1 MLHYWILI
9 QIQTGVGGL
18 AIFNQHW
25 HLWCFTAGSGEH
37 SSSSSLLPLPQRVQA
52 GQPTH
57 RGGAGH
63 NILKLWLLTSDWYCG
78 DHLLLQVKIAQRIG
92 LIQHLPTGTFD
103 GCKKNREWVF
113 FSRLELL
120 QCPQVCHLHDW
131 VQCGGLCALPALHA
145 YLPCGGNIKS

>member
-1 MLHYWILI
+1 MLHYGILI

-25 HLWCFTAGSGEH
+25 HLWCFTAGSSEH

-52 GQPTH
+52 GQPTN

-63 NILKLWLLTSDWYCG
+63 NILKLTTDQWLILWWPLNYTGENRSEDRTYPALAHW
-78 DHLLLQVKIAQRIG
+78 HLWRLQEEQRVS
-92 LIQHLPTGTFD
+92 LI
-103 GCKKNREWVF
+103 
-113 FSRLELL
+113 SRLELL

-145 YLPCGGNIKS
+145 YLPCGGDIKS